1 MVNRKPRVLF
11 FSTGDSTR
19 SQIAQGFLR
28 AFAGHELAAVSTAT
42 ESIEADPLAS
52 EVMKEVGID
61 ISGQQAKDIAESLRE
76 HFSYVVT
83 VCDASREKFPVWPF
97 TPNILHW
104 SMVDPEQVQ
113 GSTEHKREVFRSV
126 RDEISRKVREF
137 LHQFHFMGTRG
148 RQTEQRT
155 SPQAHHWPTRK

>member
-1 MVNRKPRVLF
+1 VNRKPQVLF

-19 SQIAQGFLR
+19 SQIAEGFLR
-28 AFAGHELAAVSTAT
+28 TFAGHELTAVSTAT

-61 ISGQQAKDIAESLRE
+61 ITRQHAKDVAESLRE

-97 TPNILHW
+97 TPNILHG
-104 SMVDPEQVQ
+104 SLVDPEQVQ
-113 GSTEHKREVFRSV
+113 GSTEHKREVFRRV
-126 RDEISRKVREF
+126 RDEISRSVREF
-137 LHQFHFMGTRG
+137 LDQLYGNQWSANRATG
-148 RQTEQRT
+148 
-155 SPQAHHWPTRK
+155 